1 MENNRSLNS
10 QKTFAILKKQFC
22 NDYKEKIDDEKVT
35 SLISS
40 LINND
45 DVTINYVTLRDLE
58 KTFDAFSLNE
68 NQVKLV
74 FDLLE
79 KNGVF
84 IDTDVTTDYQSDYT
98 KTEKN
103 ALKAYIT
110 SSKTEV
116 LSEEEE
122 IELAKKKDA
131 GDEDARNEL
140 INHNLRL
147 VVNIASKYKGNNL
160 SIDDL
165 ISAGNLGLID
175 AANKFDYRKA
185 RFTTYATYWIKARII
200 EAINEENQ
208 KVKLPC
214 KYSDNLSI
222 IKKTITELTSK
233 LSRDPTDEEVYN
245 NLPSV
250 KNLTL
255 DDVTAIRNLNART
268 ISLDEKIGTDN
279 ETTRGEIIEDKNND
293 NPYDYTTK
301 QMNSERLEKALASLE
316 DRERE
321 IIEYRYGLKDGKIL
335 TFKEI
340 SEFMDISPERIRQLE
355 QRALNKLKDIV
366 EDKSV
371 DESKS

>member
-1 MENNRSLNS
+1 MENNHSLNTP
-10 QKTFAILKKQFC
+10 KTFAILKKQFC
-22 NDYKEKIDDEKVT
+22 NDYKEKIDDTKVT
-35 SLISS
+35 SFITS
-40 LINND
+40 LINSD
-45 DVTINYVTLRDLE
+45 EGTINYVTLRDLE
-58 KTFDAFSLNE
+58 KTFEDFSLSE
-68 NQVKLV
+68 SQVKLI
-74 FDLLE
+74 FDFLE
-79 KNGVF
+79 KNSVL
-84 IDTDVTTDYQSDYT
+84 IDTEVTTDYQCDYT

-110 SSKTEV
+110 SSKTDI

-122 IELAKKKDA
+122 IELAKKKDE
-131 GDEDARNEL
+131 GDEEARNEL

-175 AANKFDYRKA
+175 AANKYDYHKG
-185 RFTTYATYWIKARII
+185 RFTTYATWWIKARIF

-233 LSRDPTDEEVYN
+233 LSREPSDEEVFN
-245 NLPSV
+245 SLPNV

-255 DDVTAIRNLNART
+255 DDITAIRNLNART

-293 NPYDYTTK
+293 NPYDYTAK
-301 QMNSERLEKALASLE
+301 QMYSERLEKALASLD

-321 IIEYRYGLKDGKIL
+321 IIEYRYGLNDGKQL

-340 SEFMDISPERIRQLE
+340 SEFMKISPERIRQLE
-355 QRALNKLKDIV
+355 QRALRKLKESV
-366 EDKSV
+366 GEDFF